1 MRILLGRDG
10 AGGSPMADR
19 RAREGAVR
27 CAPSVPIEPH
37 HERPQRQA
45 TVSLAFAA
53 PAFLWL
59 LATLPIIVLL
69 HFLRA
74 RTRRVEVSAVFL
86 WERAR
91 EVAERRRR
99 FTPTWSLLL
108 QLLAATLAALALAQP
123 DLRLQGPPDLVVVID
138 ASASMAAV
146 DPEGARMERARE
158 AVRQLAADAGRVAV
172 VRAGTEPRLAFG
184 FGDDRAALEAALE
197 AFTPGDRIS
206 DLDRAL
212 ALALD
217 LAGDD
222 DEARARVA
230 LIGDDPGPERP
241 GVTRIDVGGSGEN
254 IGIVGF
260 DLGIQ
265 QAFVAVASNA
275 VGPRSVGVELRQDGA
290 LLASTDLLVP
300 SGDQASVT
308 FPIDVGSGVVEAR
321 LVGLPGSDA
330 LSLDDVAYAGQRAL
344 RVVVDADVES
354 VMRALGA
361 VPGVATRLTGLA
373 RTTPADVRVLT
384 GIDPD
389 AAPTGDLI
397 LLPEP
402 RAEPEYVGIAEWDR
416 ADPLMRFVDLREV
429 VVGLAPDGGGP
440 SLDEPG
446 WRVLASSADLRP
458 VLRWRDDERG
468 RVLQFLVHPRQTDL
482 VFRPAFPTLMAN
494 VLERFR
500 GEARVALGATG
511 DAGAPITLPGPV
523 EVGGR
528 QTTASLLALEQTR
541 LPGPG
546 PDDRDVP
553 GALLPVERP
562 TPLAAWLLAL
572 AALALV
578 IEWWLWSRGPGAT
591 TRRPRSPRRLPR
603 RA

>member
-1 MRILLGRDG
+1 M
-10 AGGSPMADR
+10 
-19 RAREGAVR
+19 
-27 CAPSVPIEPH
+27 
-37 HERPQRQA
+37 
-45 TVSLAFAA
+45 SLAFAA

-69 HFLRA
+69 HFLRS
-74 RTRRVEVSAVFL
+74 RTRRVEVSALFL

-91 EVAERRRR
+91 EVAARRRR

-123 DLRLQGPPDLVVVID
+123 DLRLEGPPDLVVVID

-146 DPEGARMERARE
+146 DPEGARMDRARE
-158 AVRQLAADAGRVAV
+158 AVRDLAADAGRVAV

-184 FGDDRAALEAALE
+184 FSDDRSALDAALE
-197 AFTPGDRIS
+197 AFTPADHS
-206 DLDRAL
+206 ADLDRAV

-217 LAGDD
+217 LAGEGDA
-222 DEARARVA
+222 ARARVA

-241 GVTRIDVGGSGEN
+241 DVVRIDVGGSGEN

-275 VGPRSVGVELRQDGA
+275 VGPRSVGVEVRQDGA
-290 LLASTDLLVP
+290 LLASADLLVP

-321 LVGLPGSDA
+321 LVGLPAADA
-330 LSLDDVAYAGQRAL
+330 LSLDDVAYAGQRPL
-344 RVVVDADVES
+344 QVVVDTDVES
-354 VMRALGA
+354 VMRALAA
-361 VPGVATRLTGLA
+361 VPGVSTRLTGLA

-384 GIDPD
+384 GVDPD
-389 AAPTGDLI
+389 AAPSGDLI
-397 LLPEP
+397 LLPSP
-402 RAEPEYVGIAEWDR
+402 PAEPEYVGIATWDR
-416 ADPLMRFVDLREV
+416 ADPLLRFVDLREV
-429 VVGLAPDGGGP
+429 VVGLAPDGAGP

-446 WRVLASSADLRP
+446 WRVLASSTDLRP

-500 GEARVALGATG
+500 GDARVVLGATG
-511 DAGAPITLPGPV
+511 DDGEPITVPGPV
-523 EVGGR
+523 DVGGR
-528 QTTASLLALEQTR
+528 TVSASLLAPQQTR

-546 PDDRDVP
+546 PDDRDVVGP
-553 GALLPVERP
+553 LLPVERP

-578 IEWWLWSRGPGAT
+578 TEWWLWSRGPGAT